1 MYQVS
6 SDHQLGD
13 ERVSLCYQKT
23 WGRSGVE
30 QLFGGGLRM
39 TSRTNHERDLA
50 SSRCG
55 RGHLASERTDPFI
68 VRRCVM
74 TQEGG
79 KRSAKALVSRER
91 SVCQTTKAEVVGQ
104 GIVPL
109 IDKRIILLRARRS
122 QYELADETVFDTK
135 HDI

>member
-1 MYQVS
+1 
-6 SDHQLGD
+6 
-13 ERVSLCYQKT
+13 
-23 WGRSGVE
+23 
-30 QLFGGGLRM
+30 
-39 TSRTNHERDLA
+39 
-50 SSRCG
+50 
-55 RGHLASERTDPFI
+55 
-68 VRRCVM
+68 M